1 MTDHSELENT
11 AKALVANGKG
21 ILAAD
26 ESFGTIK
33 RRFNALDIE
42 STEEHRR
49 AYRDML
55 FTTAGIEKFISG
67 VILFDETIRQSTS
80 DGTPF
85 PKLLESRGIIPGI
98 KVDKGAKNMANFPGE
113 KITEGLDGLRDRLKE
128 YYAMGARFAKWR
140 AVITIGEGTPT
151 QTAIDSNA
159 EALARYAAL
168 CQENGLVPIVEPEVL
183 MDGDHSIEDTEAVT
197 IATLWSVFTA
207 LHHHLVILDEMLLKP
222 NMVVPGEVSSE
233 QASVEE
239 VAKATLR
246 ALSKTVPPIVP
257 GIVFLS
263 GGQGPEESTQNLNAM
278 NQMGPHPWKLSFS
291 FGRALQEPAM
301 ETWSG
306 EQAHVKQG
314 QDLFYQRAKLN
325 HLAAMGKYSVEMEKE
340 TT

>member
-11 AKALVANGKG
+11 AQALVADGKG

-33 RRFNALDIE
+33 KRFDALNIE

-49 AYRDML
+49 AYRGML
-55 FTTAGIEKFISG
+55 FTTPGIEQFISG
-67 VILFDETIRQSTS
+67 VIMYDETIRQATP
-80 DGTPF
+80 DGKPF
-85 PKLLESRGIIPGI
+85 PQYLASRGIIPGI

-113 KITEGLDGLRDRLKE
+113 KITEGLDGLRDRLNE
-128 YYAMGARFAKWR
+128 YYQMGARFAKWR
-140 AVITIGEGTPT
+140 AVIIIGEGTPT

-159 EALARYAAL
+159 EVLARYAAL
-168 CQENGLVPIVEPEVL
+168 CQETGLVPIVEPEVL

-207 LHHHLVILDEMLLKP
+207 MQHHLVILDEMLLKP
-222 NMVVPGEVSSE
+222 NMILPGEDSRE
-233 QASVEE
+233 QAGVDE
-239 VAKATLR
+239 VARATLR

-263 GGQGPEESTQNLNAM
+263 GGQSPELATEHLNAM

-291 FGRALQEPAM
+291 FGRALQEPSM
-301 ETWSG
+301 
-306 EQAHVKQG
+306 QAWGGNPANEKKG
-314 QDLFYQRAKLN
+314 QELFYQRAKLN
-325 HLAAMGKYSVEMEKE
+325 SLADKGEYKPEMEKA
-340 TT
+340 TA